1 MKKYKTYQFPKFKT
15 IRSFG
20 REIYNNNLSLDDA
33 IEQQII
39 LKGNNDKVFEET
51 LKPKESIKNEKSKI
65 LKNAIII
72 LNRRQKV
79 LNAFESGIFLK

>member
-1 MKKYKTYQFPKFKT
+1 MKKHKAYQFQKFKT

-33 IEQQII
+33 TEQQMI
-39 LKGNNDKVFEET
+39 LKSNNDKIFKET
-51 LKPKESIKNEKSKI
+51 TKPKESIKNEKSPI

-72 LNRRQKV
+72 LNRRQKL

>member
-1 MKKYKTYQFPKFKT
+1 MKKCKTYQFQKFKT

-39 LKGNNDKVFEET
+39 LKGNNDKVFKET
-51 LKPKESIKNEKSKI
+51 LKPKESIKNEKSKV

>member
-1 MKKYKTYQFPKFKT
+1 MKKYKTYQFQKFKT

-33 IEQQII
+33 TEQQMI
-39 LKGNNDKVFEET
+39 LKSNNDKIFKET
-51 LKPKESIKNEKSKI
+51 TKPKESIKNKKSPI

-72 LNRRQKV
+72 LNRR
-79 LNAFESGIFLK
+79 